1 MHFEWIIGV
10 TNPELTVR
18 ILCAFLTASRIQ
30 VPRVSTSTHTNYF
43 HLRSAPLLKSRRAGT
58 YCSSTTLPE
67 SSHIGSVLRYA
78 SQILPQ
84 PALFRPFV
92 CICRLPR
99 LADPELAIC
108 VVPTHFTA
116 HGIELGIVF
125 AIHKFNTNL
134 GSSNMFET
142 SPASIAQV
150 LRSSLLLIP
159 VSSTAVG
166 ARRFCRLGV
175 ELPQPAIEEA
185 FMPSL
190 SDPILAQAVCL
201 TFRGALS
208 IQFTV
213 GVPADSFRCDQDPC
227 KLLEGC
233 KALRNVIMGTN
244 LVPSSTLRP

>member
-166 ARRFCRLGV
+166 TCRLDRFGIEFPQITIQETRLALLTYPEITQAIGQTHDCTLTVQFGV
-175 ELPQPAIEEA
+175 VQATNSLSCHQ
-185 FMPSL
+185 MPSHVL
-190 SDPILAQAVCL
+190 KSCE
-201 TFRGALS
+201 GAGNIGNATDL
-208 IQFTV
+208 
-213 GVPADSFRCDQDPC
+213 VPA
-227 KLLEGC
+227 
-233 KALRNVIMGTN
+233 
-244 LVPSSTLRP
+244 STLCP